1 MEIPKNLKDEIW
13 EYCRLNDITDLN
25 AFMLKSLQQGFNIE
39 KYGPTPFTVNNKEA
53 EVIEKEVI
61 KEIEKIVEVVK
72 EVPVEVI
79 KEIVKEVPVEKII
92 EKVIEVPV
100 EIIKEVMVE
109 KPVEVVK
116 EVFITDDELA
126 NKLQEELESVK
137 NNEKVHLK
145 GLRDK
150 VTELKEKD
158 VEILD
163 LNRKISDLD
172 NNILQLEKSL
182 NELGDKT
189 TKLEED
195 LEVERGKVLEL
206 SKSDDNNIKSLKQ
219 QIENLK
225 IELELEKNRHYQPP
239 EREKPKDDKPRKGGL
254 GNIIS
259 WVSKTE
265 RDEEDLYG
273 E

>member
-39 KYGPTPFTVNNKEA
+39 KYGPTPFTVGGKEP
-53 EVIEKEVI
+53 EVIEKEV
-61 KEIEKIVEVVK
+61 EKIVEVIK

-79 KEIVKEVPVEKII
+79 KEIIKEVPVVKEVEKI
-92 EKVIEVPV
+92 VEVPV

-109 KPVEVVK
+109 KPFEVVK
-116 EVFITDDELA
+116 EVFITDDESV

-137 NNEKVHLK
+137 ANEKVHLK

-172 NNILQLEKSL
+172 NNILQLEKDL
-182 NELGDKT
+182 NELGGKT
-189 TKLEED
+189 TKLEEE
-195 LEVERGKVLEL
+195 LEEERKKVLEL
-206 SKSDDNNIKSLKQ
+206 SESDDESIRSLTQ

-225 IELELEKNRHYQPP
+225 IELELEKNRHYQKPKK
-239 EREKPKDDKPRKGGL
+239 EKPKDDKPKSL
-254 GNIIS
+254 GTNIIN
-259 WVSKTE
+259 WVSKSE
-265 RDEEDLYG
+265 RNGDKDLYG